1 MKTPQYNSH
10 LQHMLHSKLLEKT
23 GNWYDPPDN
32 SFFTK
37 ITLSHSAPSLHLG
50 VIVLVVVKFTIT
62 VYMEINFM
70 ENNNCETMKNRFGQ
84 SILMIRFGV
93 PSISPLIFLM
103 ACLK

>member
-62 VYMEINFM
+62 VYMEIDFM
-70 ENNNCETMKNRFGQ
+70 ENITIVK
-84 SILMIRFGV
+84 
-93 PSISPLIFLM
+93 P
-103 ACLK
+103 